1 MALRRV
7 LRETDVVPGVAAVGG
22 LLGATLGLDLP
33 VVAGLGVA
41 AGLYL
46 GVRLLMPAPD
56 PEVAP
61 GVTRGQLDA
70 AVAGFG
76 ERLDRIT
83 ALAGQVAK
91 PAVRRRLETLIATGG
106 RVVTH
111 VREDPADLPVARPL
125 LELYLDSAAQILD
138 NYVRL
143 SSRQV
148 ASAAEPLAKA
158 EDEAIPLL
166 EGKVTELYEQLQR
179 EEVVELT
186 VDSELLEFRTRG
198 IT

>member
-1 MALRRV
+1 MARV
-7 LRETDVVPGVAAVGG
+7 LRETDLVPGVAAAGG
-22 LLGATLGLDLP
+22 LLGATLGFGLP

-41 AGLYL
+41 AGVYL

-61 GVTRGQLDA
+61 GVTRSQLAA
-70 AVAGFG
+70 AVAGF
-76 ERLDRIT
+76 EDRIGRVA
-83 ALAGQVAK
+83 ALGGQVTK
-91 PAVRRRLETLIATGG
+91 PPVRQRVDTLTATSR

-111 VREDPADLPVARPL
+111 VREDPADLLVAKPL
-125 LELYLDSAAQILD
+125 LELYLDSTVEILT

-143 SSRQV
+143 FSRQV
-148 ASAAEPLAKA
+148 ATAAEPLAKA
-158 EDEAIPLL
+158 EQEALPLL

-179 EEVVELT
+179 DEVVELT